1 MVWKSEEMW
10 RKEKEEEKRKREEIE
25 QSAQEAAG
33 GLQSPGKAVFGTQ
46 KGGRGW

>member
-10 RKEKEEEKRKREEIE
+10 RKEKEEEQKRKKEIE
-25 QSAQEAAG
+25 REAQEAAE
-33 GLQSPGKAVFGTQ
+33 GLQSPGKAVFGTL